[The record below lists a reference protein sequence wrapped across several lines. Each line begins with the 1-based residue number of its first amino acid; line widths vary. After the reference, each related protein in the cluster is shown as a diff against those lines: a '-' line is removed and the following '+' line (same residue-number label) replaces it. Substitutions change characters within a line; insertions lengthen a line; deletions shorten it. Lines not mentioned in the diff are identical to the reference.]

1 MSMTDPIADLLTRIR
16 NGLTARHTQ
25 VRIPGSKLKR
35 NVAEILQREGYILAH
50 RWIEDEKQGVLEL
63 DLRPVGEHGPVPQ
76 RLKRVSKPG
85 RRVYVNHGKIGRVA
99 NGLGIYILSTSKGL
113 VTDQEARSQGIGGE
127 VLCEIL

>member
-25 VRIPGSKLKR
+25 VRIPGSNLKR
-35 NVAEILQREGYILAH
+35 SVAEILQREGYILGH

-63 DLRPVGEHGPVPQ
+63 DLRPVEEHGPIPQ
-76 RLKRVSKPG
+76 HLRRVSKPG
-85 RRVYVNHGKIGRVA
+85 RRVYVSHGKIGRVA

-113 VTDQEARSQGIGGE
+113 VTDQEARSLGIGGE